1 MSAFPR
7 TPKWFLPSL
16 VLVAVVLQGYGIFRF
31 KTQRDGLLDQ
41 KQGLEK
47 RQALLEK
54 KYAEE
59 KARAGDLL
67 RLKAS
72 WEAQTRALQSD
83 LEKLRQ
89 EHDALLARTGG
100 GSGFGLDPQKS
111 VQSLEA
117 QVASLTQNL
126 ERSEQAKK
134 DLERKAAET
143 AKGLQS
149 RIVQLEDE
157 NRTLQAD
164 LQREREFREL
174 CRTDNA
180 KLASLA
186 DELMQKFREKGVV
199 DSLLQKEPFTQI
211 KRVELEEMLQKYKE
225 SKADH
230 MLTPAESEGR

>member
-1 MSAFPR
+1 M
-7 TPKWFLPSL
+7 
-16 VLVAVVLQGYGIFRF
+16 
-31 KTQRDGLLDQ
+31 
-41 KQGLEK
+41 
-47 RQALLEK
+47 
-54 KYAEE
+54 
-59 KARAGDLL
+59 

-72 WEAQTRALQSD
+72 WEAQMRALQSD

-100 GSGFGLDPQKS
+100 DSGFGLDPQKK

-117 QVASLTQNL
+117 QVASLAQNL

-143 AKGLQS
+143 AQGLQS
-149 RIVQLEDE
+149 QIAQLEDE
-157 NRTLQAD
+157 NRTLRAD
-164 LQREREFREL
+164 LQRERDFRER

-186 DELMQKFREKGVV
+186 DELMEKFREKGVV
-199 DSLLQKEPFTQI
+199 DSLLQKEPVTQI

-225 SKADH
+225 TKANH
-230 MLTPAESEGR
+230 ILMPAESEGR